1 MRHEPHYANPQ
12 SCAKLFNAFLFF
24 YFFLIQ
30 FQAVQTEVSPI
41 IPSSRYASPDFL
53 IVHDL
58 LWQHALL
65 NAAVKSRTKAMSR
78 RTRTAL
84 SHCSTYSKAGDDV
97 QDIPASAPLNIYLFM
112 L

>member
-12 SCAKLFNAFLFF
+12 SCAKLFNAFFKKKN
-24 YFFLIQ
+24 Q
-30 FQAVQTEVSPI
+30 FQAVQTGVSPI

-65 NAAVKSRTKAMSR
+65 NAAVKSRTKAMSCW
-78 RTRTAL
+78 TGAVL
-84 SHCSTYSKAGDDV
+84 SHCSTYPKAGDDV